1 MARTAKNLAQGQL
14 AASTGAIYTAP
25 AGTTVIV
32 TGITLTNSDDASAFT
47 ANLYFVEN
55 GSAAADAKLF
65 LNDKSLAAKETVDL
79 ATLPIL
85 DAGDAIHGDA
95 SSASKINYL
104 LSGVLVT

>member
-14 AASTGAIYTAP
+14 AAASAAIFTATTTTIITGL
-25 AGTTVIV
+25 
-32 TGITLTNSDDASAFT
+32 TLTNSDDSSAFT

-55 GSAAADAKLF
+55 GASVSDAKLF
-65 LNDKSLAAKETVDL
+65 LNDKSLAAKETLDL

-95 SSASKINYL
+95 SSASEINYL
-104 LSGVLVT
+104 ISGVVIT

>member
-14 AASTGAIYTAP
+14 AASTAAIYTAP
-25 AGTTVIV
+25 ASTTVII
-32 TGITLTNSDDASAFT
+32 TGLTLTNSDDATAYA

-55 GSAAADAKLF
+55 GSAASDAKLF
-65 LNDKSLAAKETVDL
+65 LNDKSVAAKETVDL

-95 SSASKINYL
+95 ASASKINYL